1 MLEFQ
6 NNVSLKTH
14 NTFGVDVIAKR
25 FANVTDVES
34 LKAWCAL
41 NAARAGKEKPF
52 LIGGGSNLLLT
63 QDIEA
68 PVLHIV
74 PRGMR
79 IVSDHQGVVIVEAMA
94 GESWHDFV
102 LWTLAHGLC
111 GLENLSLIPGY
122 VGGAPVQNI
131 GAYGVETKTSCESV
145 QAVEIATGI
154 ERKFKNHECRFGYRD
169 SVFKQMP
176 LDSFVITSVRFALS
190 RTFTPHIEYGDITNI
205 LSRNGVSKPTAR
217 DLSNAIIAIRSSKLP
232 DPAMIG
238 NAGSFFKNPIVP
250 AELTH
255 ALAERFTGMPRFA
268 VGNQFKIPAGWLIEQ
283 IGWKGRRI
291 GAAGIH
297 EHHALV
303 IVNHGGATGAEI
315 WNVAQAVQAD
325 VKEKFGI
332 ELVPE
337 PRVV

>member
-14 NTFGVDVIAKR
+14 NTFGIDVIAKR

-41 NAARAGKEKPF
+41 NAGKEKPF

-68 PVLHIV
+68 PVLHIM

-79 IVSDHQGVVIVEAMA
+79 IVSEHQGAVVVEAMA
-94 GESWHDFV
+94 GESWHGFV
-102 LWTLAHGLC
+102 LWTLAQGLC

-131 GAYGVETKTSCESV
+131 GAYGVEVRTSCESV
-145 QAVEIATGI
+145 QAVEIATGT
-154 ERKFKNHECRFGYRD
+154 ERKFKNHECQFGYRD

-176 LDSFVITSVRFALS
+176 LDSFAITSVRFSLS
-190 RTFTPHIEYGDITNI
+190 RTFTPRIEYGDITNT
-205 LSRNGVSKPTAR
+205 LGRNGISKPTAR

-232 DPAMIG
+232 DPAVIG
-238 NAGSFFKNPIVP
+238 NAGSFFKNPTVP

-268 VGNQFKIPAGWLIEQ
+268 VRNQFKIPAGWLIEQ
-283 IGWKGRRI
+283 SGWKGRRI
-291 GAAGIH
+291 GAAGVH